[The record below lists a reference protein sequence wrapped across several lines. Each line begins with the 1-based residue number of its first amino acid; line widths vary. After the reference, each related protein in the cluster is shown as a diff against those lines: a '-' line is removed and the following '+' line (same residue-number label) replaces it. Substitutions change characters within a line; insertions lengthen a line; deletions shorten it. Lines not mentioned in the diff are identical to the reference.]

1 MDVGS
6 RIKRVRGEQ
15 GLTLKALEAL
25 AGVSAAHL
33 SEIERGTA
41 SPTLGSLSRIARALS
56 KTPAFFLENDELGEW
71 SRVGV
76 KDRVR
81 EVVGKKGAR
90 RDAAALERLTTGIP
104 GGSLQ
109 VRRVELPPASGYRA
123 ERHAHGGYEAIVVQS
138 GRVRVGV
145 GDASHELHAGDAIRF
160 DASLSHG
167 YANASDGEAAV
178 LIWVATKRDVD

>member
-1 MDVGS
+1 MPIGS
-6 RIKRVRGEQ
+6 RIKRARGEQ

-41 SPTLGSLSRIARALS
+41 SPTLGSLTRIAHALS
-56 KTPAFFLENDELGEW
+56 KAPAFFLEDDELGEW

-81 EVVGKKGAR
+81 EVVGKKGSR
-90 RDAAALERLTTGIP
+90 RDAAAIERLTAGIP

-109 VRRVELPPASGYRA
+109 VRRVELPPASSYRA
-123 ERHAHGGYEAIVVQS
+123 ERHTHRGYEAIVVITGS
-138 GRVRVGV
+138 VRVV
-145 GDASHELHAGDAIRF
+145 AGDAAHELHAGDVIRF
-160 DASLSHG
+160 DASLPHG
-167 YANASDGEAAV
+167 YSNASDTDAAV